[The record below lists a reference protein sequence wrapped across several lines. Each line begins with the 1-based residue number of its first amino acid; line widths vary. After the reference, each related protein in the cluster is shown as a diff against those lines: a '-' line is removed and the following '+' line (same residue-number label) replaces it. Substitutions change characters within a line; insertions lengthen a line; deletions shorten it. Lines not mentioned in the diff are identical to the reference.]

1 MDNIISVSDLNKTVK
16 VFLDTNPVFNN
27 FLVEGEI
34 SSLRDKYSSGHI
46 YLTLKDNSASVS
58 AIMFKQYA
66 KNLNFILEEGK
77 KVLVK
82 GRPSIYEKDGRYQL
96 IVYDIK
102 EVGIGNLSQKFELLK
117 QKLQNEGL
125 FDEKHKKPL
134 PKRPD
139 KIVAVTSGEGAAIH
153 DIINVLKRR
162 YPLCCLEIYSV
173 PVQGEKAAEKITN
186 AINKLDKISD
196 ADLIIVGR
204 GGGSYED
211 LFCFNDENLARAI
224 FNCHIPII
232 SAVGHEVDFTISD
245 FVADKRAATPTA
257 AAEIAVPDVNDELT
271 KLRETKLF
279 FDNFI
284 QSKIENLTLRL
295 SNYKNHRLL
304 SSPEALINEKFMR
317 LDIITK
323 NLISATEKIIGN
335 KNLEFSKLVSQMK
348 SLDPK
353 KIMSR
358 GYAFVKKQ
366 DKVIKSVDEIDSSDK
381 LNLIMYDGEITVSV
395 DEKRKNNE

>member
-1 MDNIISVSDLNKTVK
+1 MDNIISVYDLNKMVK

-34 SSLRDKYSSGHI
+34 SNLRDKYSSGHI
-46 YLTLKDNSASVS
+46 YFTLKDDNSSVS

-66 KNLNFILEEGK
+66 RNLNIKLEDGK
-77 KVLVK
+77 KVVVK

-102 EVGIGNLSQKFELLK
+102 ELGVGTLSQKFELLK
-117 QKLQNEGL
+117 QKLQDEGL

-134 PKRPD
+134 PKRPG

-173 PVQGEKAAEKITN
+173 PVQGESAAEKITN
-186 AINKLDKISD
+186 AINKLDKSSD
-196 ADLIIVGR
+196 ADLIILGR

-224 FNCHIPII
+224 YKCHIPII

-245 FVADKRAATPTA
+245 FVADMRAPTPTA
-257 AAEIAVPDVNDELT
+257 AAEIAVPDINDELT
-271 KLRETKLF
+271 KLRETKF
-279 FDNFI
+279 FIDNFI
-284 QSKIENLTLRL
+284 ESKIENLTLRL

-317 LDIITK
+317 LDMITK
-323 NLISATEKIIGN
+323 NLMSAAEKIIGN

-348 SLDPK
+348 SLNPK
-353 KIMSR
+353 RIMSR

-366 DKVIKSVDEIDSSDK
+366 EKVIKSVDEIDSSDK
-381 LNLIMYDGEITVSV
+381 LNLIMYDGEILVSV

>member
-16 VFLDTNPVFNN
+16 VFLDTNTVFNN

-46 YLTLKDNSASVS
+46 YFTLKDNSASVS

-257 AAEIAVPDVNDELT
+257 AAEIAVPDINDELT
-271 KLRETKLF
+271 ILRETKLF

-381 LNLIMYDGEITVSV
+381 LNLIMYDGEIAVSV

>member
-46 YLTLKDNSASVS
+46 YFTLKDNSASVS

>member
-46 YLTLKDNSASVS
+46 YFTLKDNSASVS

-186 AINKLDKISD
+186 AINKLDKNSD

-257 AAEIAVPDVNDELT
+257 AAEIAVPDINDELT

-295 SNYKNHRLL
+295 SNFKNHRLL

-366 DKVIKSVDEIDSSDK
+366 DKVIKSVDEIASSDK

>member
-46 YLTLKDNSASVS
+46 YFTLKDNSASVS

-196 ADLIIVGR
+196 GDLIIVGR

-257 AAEIAVPDVNDELT
+257 AAEIAVPDINDELT

-304 SSPEALINEKFMR
+304 SSPEALINEKYMR

-381 LNLIMYDGEITVSV
+381 LNLIIYDGEITVSV

>member
-46 YLTLKDNSASVS
+46 YFTLKDNSASVS

-186 AINKLDKISD
+186 AINKLDKNSD

>member
-46 YLTLKDNSASVS
+46 YFTLKDNSASVS

-125 FDEKHKKPL
+125 FDEKHKKSL

-257 AAEIAVPDVNDELT
+257 AAEIAVPDINDELT

>member
-46 YLTLKDNSASVS
+46 YFTLKDNSASVS

-257 AAEIAVPDVNDELT
+257 AAEIAVPDINDELT

-304 SSPEALINEKFMR
+304 SSPEALINEKYMR

-353 KIMSR
+353 NIMSR

>member
-46 YLTLKDNSASVS
+46 YFTLKDNSASVS

-211 LFCFNDENLARAI
+211 LFCFNDENLARAL

>member
-46 YLTLKDNSASVS
+46 YFTLKDNSASVS

-134 PKRPD
+134 PKRPG
-139 KIVAVTSGEGAAIH
+139 KIVVVTSGEGAAIH

-196 ADLIIVGR
+196 SDLIIVGR

-257 AAEIAVPDVNDELT
+257 AAEIAVPDINDELT

-353 KIMSR
+353 TIMSR

-381 LNLIMYDGEITVSV
+381 LNLILYDGEITVSV

>member
-46 YLTLKDNSASVS
+46 YFTLKDNSASVS

-134 PKRPD
+134 PKRPG

-186 AINKLDKISD
+186 AINKLDKNSD

-257 AAEIAVPDVNDELT
+257 AAEIAVPDINDELT

-335 KNLEFSKLVSQMK
+335 KNLGFSKLVSQMK

>member
-46 YLTLKDNSASVS
+46 YFTLKDNSASVS

-117 QKLQNEGL
+117 RKLQDEGL
-125 FDEKHKKPL
+125 FDEKHKNPL
-134 PKRPD
+134 PKRPG

-257 AAEIAVPDVNDELT
+257 AAEIAVPDINDELT
-271 KLRETKLF
+271 KLRKTKLF

-381 LNLIMYDGEITVSV
+381 LNLIMYDGEIAVSV

>member
-46 YLTLKDNSASVS
+46 YFTLKDNSASVS

-186 AINKLDKISD
+186 AINKLDKNSD

-257 AAEIAVPDVNDELT
+257 AAEIAVPDINDELT

-295 SNYKNHRLL
+295 SNFKNHRLL

>member
-46 YLTLKDNSASVS
+46 YFTLKDNSASVS

-186 AINKLDKISD
+186 AINKLDKNSKS
-196 ADLIIVGR
+196 ADL
-204 GGGSYED
+204 
-211 LFCFNDENLARAI
+211 
-224 FNCHIPII
+224 
-232 SAVGHEVDFTISD
+232 
-245 FVADKRAATPTA
+245 
-257 AAEIAVPDVNDELT
+257 T
-271 KLRETKLF
+271 K
-279 FDNFI
+279 
-284 QSKIENLTLRL
+284 
-295 SNYKNHRLL
+295 
-304 SSPEALINEKFMR
+304 
-317 LDIITK
+317 
-323 NLISATEKIIGN
+323 
-335 KNLEFSKLVSQMK
+335 
-348 SLDPK
+348 
-353 KIMSR
+353 
-358 GYAFVKKQ
+358 
-366 DKVIKSVDEIDSSDK
+366 
-381 LNLIMYDGEITVSV
+381 
-395 DEKRKNNE
+395 

>member
-46 YLTLKDNSASVS
+46 YFTLKDNSASVS

-134 PKRPD
+134 PKRPG

-186 AINKLDKISD
+186 AINKLDKNSD

-224 FNCHIPII
+224 FNCNIPII

-257 AAEIAVPDVNDELT
+257 AAEIAVPDINDELT

>member
-46 YLTLKDNSASVS
+46 YFTLKDNSASVS

-96 IVYDIK
+96 VVYDIK

-134 PKRPD
+134 PKRPG

-196 ADLIIVGR
+196 SDLIIVGR

-353 KIMSR
+353 KIMGR

-366 DKVIKSVDEIDSSDK
+366 NKVIKSVDEIDSSDK

>member
-46 YLTLKDNSASVS
+46 YFTLKDNSASVS

-66 KNLNFILEEGK
+66 KKLNFILEEGK

-257 AAEIAVPDVNDELT
+257 AAEIAVPDINDELT

-284 QSKIENLTLRL
+284 QSKMENLTLRL

-335 KNLEFSKLVSQMK
+335 KNLEFSKLVSQIK

>member
-46 YLTLKDNSASVS
+46 YFTLKDNSASVS

-257 AAEIAVPDVNDELT
+257 AAEIAVPDINDELT

-304 SSPEALINEKFMR
+304 SSPEVLINEKYMR

>member
-46 YLTLKDNSASVS
+46 YFTLKDNSASVS

-186 AINKLDKISD
+186 AINKLDKNSD

-224 FNCHIPII
+224 FNCNIPII

-257 AAEIAVPDVNDELT
+257 AAEIAVPDINDELT

-395 DEKRKNNE
+395 DEKRKDNE

>member
-46 YLTLKDNSASVS
+46 YFTLKDNSASVS

-245 FVADKRAATPTA
+245 FVADMRAATPTA
-257 AAEIAVPDVNDELT
+257 AAEIAVPDINDEHT

-284 QSKIENLTLRL
+284 QLKIENLTLRL

-335 KNLEFSKLVSQMK
+335 KNLEFSKLVSQIK

-366 DKVIKSVDEIDSSDK
+366 DKVIKSVDETERDDK
-381 LNLIMYDGEITVSV
+381 LNLIMSDGEITVSV

>member
-46 YLTLKDNSASVS
+46 YFTLKDNSASVS

-134 PKRPD
+134 PKRPG

>member
-46 YLTLKDNSASVS
+46 YFTLKDNSASVS

-257 AAEIAVPDVNDELT
+257 AAEIAVPDINDELT

-304 SSPEALINEKFMR
+304 SSPEALINEKYMR

>member
-46 YLTLKDNSASVS
+46 YFTLKDNSASVS

-257 AAEIAVPDVNDELT
+257 AAEIAVPDINDELT

-295 SNYKNHRLL
+295 SNFKNHRLL

>member
-16 VFLDTNPVFNN
+16 IFLDTNPVFNN
-27 FLVEGEI
+27 LLVEGEI

-46 YLTLKDNSASVS
+46 YFTLKDDRSSVS
-58 AIMFKQYA
+58 AVIFKQHA
-66 KNLNFILEEGK
+66 LNLNIKLEDGK
-77 KVLVK
+77 KIVVK

-96 IVYDIK
+96 IVYDVK
-102 EVGIGNLSQKFELLK
+102 EVGIGDLSQKFELLK

-125 FDEKHKKPL
+125 FDEQHKKPL
-134 PKRPD
+134 PKRPR

-153 DIINVLKRR
+153 DIINVLRRR

-173 PVQGEKAAEKITN
+173 PVQGEKAAEKITK
-186 AINKLDKISD
+186 AINNLDKSSD

-224 FNCHIPII
+224 YKCHIPII

-245 FVADKRAATPTA
+245 FVADMRAPTPTA
-257 AAEIAVPDVNDELT
+257 AAEIAVPDINDELT
-271 KLRETKLF
+271 KLREKSLF
-279 FDNFI
+279 FDKFI

-304 SSPEALINEKFMR
+304 SSPEAFINEKFMR

-323 NLISATEKIIGN
+323 NIISATEKIIGN
-335 KNLEFSKLVSQMK
+335 KNLELSKLVSQMK
-348 SLDPK
+348 SLNPK

-366 DKVIKSVDEIDSSDK
+366 DKVIKSVEEIDDSDK
-381 LNLIMYDGEITVSV
+381 LNLIMYDGELIVSV

>member
-46 YLTLKDNSASVS
+46 YFTLKDNSASVS

-134 PKRPD
+134 PKRPG

-186 AINKLDKISD
+186 AINKLDKNSD

-257 AAEIAVPDVNDELT
+257 AAEIAVPDINDELT

-353 KIMSR
+353 TIMSR

>member
-46 YLTLKDNSASVS
+46 YFTLKDNSASVS

-257 AAEIAVPDVNDELT
+257 AAEIAVPDINDELT

-353 KIMSR
+353 TIMSR

>member
-34 SSLRDKYSSGHI
+34 SSLKDKYSSGHI
-46 YLTLKDNSASVS
+46 YFTLKDNSASVS

-186 AINKLDKISD
+186 AINKLDKNSD

-257 AAEIAVPDVNDELT
+257 AAEIAVPDINDELT

-295 SNYKNHRLL
+295 SNFKNHRLL

-395 DEKRKNNE
+395 DEKRKKNE

>member
-46 YLTLKDNSASVS
+46 YFTLKDNSASVS

-186 AINKLDKISD
+186 AINKLDKNSD

-257 AAEIAVPDVNDELT
+257 AAEIAVPDINDELT

>member
-1 MDNIISVSDLNKTVK
+1 MDNVISVSDLNKTVK

-46 YLTLKDNSASVS
+46 YFTLKDNSASVS

-139 KIVAVTSGEGAAIH
+139 KIVAVTSVEGAAIH

-257 AAEIAVPDVNDELT
+257 AAEIAVPDINDELT

-353 KIMSR
+353 TIMSR

>member
-46 YLTLKDNSASVS
+46 YFTLKDNSASVS

-139 KIVAVTSGEGAAIH
+139 KIVAVTSGEGAVIH

-211 LFCFNDENLARAI
+211 LFCFNDENLARAL

>member
-1 MDNIISVSDLNKTVK
+1 M
-16 VFLDTNPVFNN
+16 
-27 FLVEGEI
+27 
-34 SSLRDKYSSGHI
+34 
-46 YLTLKDNSASVS
+46 
-58 AIMFKQYA
+58 
-66 KNLNFILEEGK
+66 
-77 KVLVK
+77 
-82 GRPSIYEKDGRYQL
+82 
-96 IVYDIK
+96 
-102 EVGIGNLSQKFELLK
+102 LK

-134 PKRPD
+134 PKRPG

-186 AINKLDKISD
+186 AINKLDKNSD

-211 LFCFNDENLARAI
+211 LVCFNDENLARAI

-257 AAEIAVPDVNDELT
+257 AAEIAVPDINDELT

-353 KIMSR
+353 TIMSR

>member
-46 YLTLKDNSASVS
+46 YFTLKDNSASVS

-117 QKLQNEGL
+117 RKLQDEGL

-134 PKRPD
+134 PKRPG

-186 AINKLDKISD
+186 VINKLDKISD

-257 AAEIAVPDVNDELT
+257 AAEIAVPDINDELT

-381 LNLIMYDGEITVSV
+381 LNLIMYDGEIAVSV

>member
-34 SSLRDKYSSGHI
+34 SSLKDKYSSGHI
-46 YLTLKDNSASVS
+46 YFTLKDNSASVS

-186 AINKLDKISD
+186 AINKLDKNSD

-257 AAEIAVPDVNDELT
+257 AAEIAVPDINDELT

-295 SNYKNHRLL
+295 SNFKNHRLL

>member
-46 YLTLKDNSASVS
+46 YFTLKDNSASVS

-134 PKRPD
+134 PKRPG
-139 KIVAVTSGEGAAIH
+139 KIVVVTSGEGAAIH

-196 ADLIIVGR
+196 SDLIIVGR

-257 AAEIAVPDVNDELT
+257 AAEIAVPDINDELT

-353 KIMSR
+353 KIMGR

-366 DKVIKSVDEIDSSDK
+366 NKVIKSVDEIDSSDK

>member
-46 YLTLKDNSASVS
+46 YFTLKDNSASVS

-117 QKLQNEGL
+117 RKLQDEGL

-134 PKRPD
+134 PKRPG

-186 AINKLDKISD
+186 VINKLDKISD

-257 AAEIAVPDVNDELT
+257 AAEIAVPDINDELT

-381 LNLIMYDGEITVSV
+381 LNLIMYDGEIIVSV

>member
-46 YLTLKDNSASVS
+46 YFTLKDNSASVS

-257 AAEIAVPDVNDELT
+257 AAEIAVPDINDELT

-304 SSPEALINEKFMR
+304 SSPEVLINEKYMR

-381 LNLIMYDGEITVSV
+381 LNLIIYDGEITVSV

>member
-46 YLTLKDNSASVS
+46 YFTLKDNSASVS

-102 EVGIGNLSQKFELLK
+102 EVGIGKLSQKFELLK
-117 QKLQNEGL
+117 QKLQDEGL

-134 PKRPD
+134 PKRPG

-162 YPLCCLEIYSV
+162 CPLCCLEICSV

-257 AAEIAVPDVNDELT
+257 AAEIAVPDINDELT

-335 KNLEFSKLVSQMK
+335 KNLEFSKLVSQIK

>member
-46 YLTLKDNSASVS
+46 YFTLKDNSASVS

-186 AINKLDKISD
+186 AINKLDKNSD

-224 FNCHIPII
+224 FNCNIPII

-257 AAEIAVPDVNDELT
+257 AAEIAVPDINDELT

-353 KIMSR
+353 TIMSR

>member
-46 YLTLKDNSASVS
+46 YFTLKDNSASVS

-186 AINKLDKISD
+186 AINKLDKNSD

-257 AAEIAVPDVNDELT
+257 AAEIAVPDINDELT

-353 KIMSR
+353 KIMGR

-366 DKVIKSVDEIDSSDK
+366 NKVIKSVDEIDSSDK

>member
-46 YLTLKDNSASVS
+46 YFTLKDNSASVS

-134 PKRPD
+134 PKRPG

-257 AAEIAVPDVNDELT
+257 AAEIAVPDINDELT

-353 KIMSR
+353 TIMSR